1 MVNLDSDLMA
11 VAQGFAEGKSVGYH
25 STSPGEEA
33 WESAAFSRT
42 VDVDEQNGVEVVG
55 DATED
60 YLFIVSTDSSRPVD
74 AEPEGREHLDQVV
87 EYHVSVDVVDRNLE
101 QPYDGTRSAT
111 ILSGT
116 PEQTSSQVWANRAVN
131 KAYDDGD
138 IDVVDPGRTYD
149 SGEIQSLMPEEE
161 TEDEIFRF
169 D

>member
-1 MVNLDSDLMA
+1 MNNLDSDLMA

-25 STSPGEEA
+25 STSPDEEA

-42 VDVDEQNGVEVVG
+42 VDFDEQNGVEVVG
-55 DATED
+55 DASED
-60 YLFIVSTDSSRPVD
+60 YLFIVSTDSSTSVP
-74 AEPEGREHLDQVV
+74 AEPEGV
-87 EYHVSVDVVDRNLE
+87 EYQVSVDVVDRNLE
-101 QPYDGTRSAT
+101 QAYDGTRNAT

-116 PEQTSSQVWANRAVN
+116 PEQTSSQAWANHAVN
-131 KAYDDGD
+131 AAYDDGE
-138 IDVVDPGRTYD
+138 IDVIDQGRSYD